1 MRTDTLPIPSPV
13 SAAFDRFETAQR
25 DTLLKAR
32 ALIFEV
38 AREDENIGE
47 LEEVLR
53 WGEPAYITSK
63 KKTGSTIRLAV
74 KKQSDQPAIF
84 FNCQTTLVED
94 TRSRFGTELTYS
106 KNRAILM
113 PSLDDTIKSS
123 LKFAIGA
130 ALTYHLR
137 N

>member
-1 MRTDTLPIPSPV
+1 MPPIPSPV
-13 SAAFDRFETAQR
+13 SAAYERFETAQR

-38 AREDENIGE
+38 AREDKNIGE

-74 KKQSDQPAIF
+74 EKQSGQPAIF
-84 FNCQTTLVED
+84 FNCQTTLVGD
-94 TRSRFGTELTYS
+94 MRSRFGTELTYS
-106 KNRAILM
+106 KNRAILLA
-113 PSLDDTIKSS
+113 SLDDTIKSA

>member
-1 MRTDTLPIPSPV
+1 MNDLNPIPSPIN
-13 SAAFDRFETAQR
+13 AAYERFETAQS

-38 AREDENIGE
+38 AREDKNIGE

-74 KKQSDQPAIF
+74 EKQSGQPAIF

-94 TRSRFGTELTYS
+94 MRSRFGTELTYS
-106 KNRAILM
+106 KNRAILL
-113 PSLDDTIKSS
+113 PSLDDTIKSA

-130 ALTYHLR
+130 ALSYHLR